1 MNSFKNL
8 TSGEETL
15 MHLLWKMNGG
25 YLKDIMLAYP
35 EPKPHQNTI
44 STFLKNLVEKNYIK
58 AVQEGRINKY
68 EISVQRGDY
77 KMMLLKNFIQTFYDN
92 NSNELLLDLMNE
104 GFITLSVSEAPE
116 KEKGKDKDKKKKKKK
131 KK

>member
-15 MHLLWKMNGG
+15 MQLIWKMNGG
-25 YLKDIMLAYP
+25 YLKDIMQAYP

-58 AVQEGRINKY
+58 AVQEGRINRY
-68 EISVQRGDY
+68 EITVQKNDY
-77 KMMLLKNFIQTFYDN
+77 KIMLLKNFIQNFYNN
-92 NSNELLLDLMNE
+92 NSNELLIDMMNE
-104 GFITLSVSEAPE
+104 GFISLSVSN
-116 KEKGKDKDKKKKKKK
+116 KEKRKDKKKKKKK

>member
-15 MHLLWKMNGG
+15 MQLIWKMNGG
-25 YLKDIMLAYP
+25 YLKDIMQAYP

-58 AVQEGRINKY
+58 AVQEGRINRY
-68 EISVQRGDY
+68 EITVKKNDY
-77 KMMLLKNFIQTFYDN
+77 KIMLLKNFIQNFYNN
-92 NSNELLLDLMNE
+92 NSNELLIDMMNE
-104 GFITLSVSEAPE
+104 GFISLSVSD
-116 KEKGKDKDKKKKKKK
+116 KEKRKDKKKKKKK

>member
-15 MHLLWKMNGG
+15 MQLIWKMNGG
-25 YLKDIMLAYP
+25 YLKDIMQAYP

-58 AVQEGRINKY
+58 AVQEGRINRY
-68 EISVQRGDY
+68 EITVQKNDY
-77 KMMLLKNFIQTFYDN
+77 KIMLLKNFIQNFYNN
-92 NSNELLLDLMNE
+92 NSNELLIDMMNE
-104 GFITLSVSEAPE
+104 GFISLSVSD
-116 KEKGKDKDKKKKKKK
+116 KEKRKDKKKKKKK

>member
-25 YLKDIMLAYP
+25 YLKDIMQAYP

-58 AVQEGRINKY
+58 AVLEGRINRY
-68 EISVQRGDY
+68 EITVQKGDY
-77 KMMLLKNFIQTFYDN
+77 KIMLLKNFIQNFYDN
-92 NSNELLLDLMNE
+92 NSNELLLDMMNE
-104 GFITLSVSEAPE
+104 GFITLSVSENPE
-116 KEKGKDKDKKKKKKK
+116 KEKGKDKKKKKKK